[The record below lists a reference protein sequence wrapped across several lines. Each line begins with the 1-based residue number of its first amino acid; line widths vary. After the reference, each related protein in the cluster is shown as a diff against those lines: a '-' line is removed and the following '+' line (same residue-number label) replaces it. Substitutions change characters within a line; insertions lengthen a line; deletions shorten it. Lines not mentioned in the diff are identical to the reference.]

1 VQARYKT
8 SWGEDSSLDIALL
21 YTYLD
26 KLTLQPLAGLPV
38 ENNRGQLDGDGRLG
52 AGFKHRANLSVTY
65 QAGPFS
71 LNWRTNYQS
80 KMKDTLGPDADSP
93 LGDSTNSIKAYWY
106 HDVQARFAVEK
117 DRLEFYAG
125 IDNVFD
131 KKPPVINQNGASN
144 ITGTETAADSYDPFG
159 RNLYVGAVFRF

>member
-1 VQARYKT
+1 
-8 SWGEDSSLDIALL
+8 
-21 YTYLD
+21 
-26 KLTLQPLAGLPV
+26 
-38 ENNRGQLDGDGRLG
+38 LDGDGRLG

-65 QAGPFS
+65 QTGPIS

-80 KMKDTLGPDADSP
+80 KMQDTLGGNPG
-93 LGDSTNSIKAYWY
+93 LGDENYVKAYWY

-131 KKPPVINQNGASN
+131 KKPPVINQNGASS